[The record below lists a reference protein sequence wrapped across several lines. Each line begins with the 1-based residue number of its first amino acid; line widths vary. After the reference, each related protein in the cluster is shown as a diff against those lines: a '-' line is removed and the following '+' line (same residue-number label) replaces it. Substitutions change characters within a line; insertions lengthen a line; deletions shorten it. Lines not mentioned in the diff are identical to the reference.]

1 MRKILTT
8 LAATSVAALIASSA
22 SADCSDKHQQVM
34 ASTPQEE
41 TTTVMST
48 HDGVLP
54 TLDEKADDAKA
65 AEPTCAEGD
74 KECEARDNK

>member
-1 MRKILTT
+1 MHKILTT
-8 LAATSVAALIASSA
+8 LATASVAALIAASA
-22 SADCSDKHQQVM
+22 SAACFDKHQQVM

-54 TLDEKADDAKA
+54 TLEKEKADDAKA

-74 KECEARDNK
+74 KACEARAK